1 MSGVL
6 TTASNVTCGHQG
18 TVSTSSSTKL
28 QVNGSAVLLQAGIA
42 GQSLGSPPCS
52 TVAKADGSGTPTD
65 KPCMTVASVTTT
77 SAATKLQANGTAVML
92 DTLAGTTDGMV
103 GKVTPQT
110 SLSAT
115 AGQSKLTAT

>member
-28 QVNGSAVLLQAGIA
+28 KVSGAAVLLQAGVA
-42 GQSLGSPPCS
+42 GKSVGTCS
-52 TVAKADGSGTPTD
+52 TPPAADASGTPTAQ
-65 KPCMTVASVTTT
+65 PCQTVASVGAG
-77 SAATKLQANGTAVML
+77 AATKLQAGGTPVMV
-92 DTLAGTTDGMV
+92 DTLTGTTDGMV

-110 SLSAT
+110 LLSAS
-115 AGQSKLTAT
+115 AGQSKLTAN